1 MFSGLDVSHLLHIC
15 IHTYTTTISLCTN
28 QLKYMY
34 LYQTKNRKYLPSYM
48 YKDFCKSLV
57 HEQFKVGELK
67 RDRKCLQT
75 GIYVK

>member
-28 QLKYMY
+28 QVKYMY
-34 LYQTKNRKYLPSYM
+34 LYQTKKRKYLPSYM

-57 HEQFKVGELK
+57 HEQFKV
-67 RDRKCLQT
+67 
-75 GIYVK
+75 